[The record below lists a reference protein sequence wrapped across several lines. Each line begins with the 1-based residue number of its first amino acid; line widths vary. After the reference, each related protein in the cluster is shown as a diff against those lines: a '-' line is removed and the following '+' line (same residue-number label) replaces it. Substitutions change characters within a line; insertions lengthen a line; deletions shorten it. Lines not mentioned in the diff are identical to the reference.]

1 MSPLQSDG
9 FREKS
14 PLELSEV
21 FTGAIHDPTGQA
33 LKRELRLGKQAY
45 VLTIDPAGFK
55 LTKKGRRKGIDIA
68 WKDLVSGD
76 AAMAV
81 ALNASVGRL

>member
-1 MSPLQSDG
+1 MTRLD
-9 FREKS
+9 K
-14 PLELSEV
+14 
-21 FTGAIHDPTGQA
+21 A
-33 LKRELRLGKQAY
+33 LKRELRVGKQAY

-81 ALNASVGRL
+81 ALNASVGKL

>member
-1 MSPLQSDG
+1 MTKLDKP
-9 FREKS
+9 
-14 PLELSEV
+14 
-21 FTGAIHDPTGQA
+21 
-33 LKRELRLGKQAY
+33 LKRELQVRKDHF
-45 VLTIDPAGFK
+45 VLTIDPDGLK
-55 LTKKGRRKGIDIA
+55 LTKKGRRKGVEIA

>member
-1 MSPLQSDG
+1 MTRLD
-9 FREKS
+9 K
-14 PLELSEV
+14 
-21 FTGAIHDPTGQA
+21 A
-33 LKRELRLGKQAY
+33 LKRELRVGKQAY

-55 LTKKGRRKGIDIA
+55 LTKKGRRKGIDMT

-81 ALNASVGRL
+81 ALNASLGKL

>member
-1 MSPLQSDG
+1 MTRLD
-9 FREKS
+9 K
-14 PLELSEV
+14 
-21 FTGAIHDPTGQA
+21 A
-33 LKRELRLGKQAY
+33 LKRELRVGKQAY
-45 VLTIDPAGFK
+45 VLTIDPDGFK

-81 ALNASVGRL
+81 ALNASLGKL